1 MKRVLV
7 QEFMKGGEPLDL
19 LICDVE
25 THAEMEALLEV
36 AERSSGSSG
45 QPA

>member
-1 MKRVLV
+1 
-7 QEFMKGGEPLDL
+7 MKGGEPLDL
-19 LICDVE
+19 LISDVE

-36 AERSSGSSG
+36 VERSGSSA